1 MQTRRLGF
9 LRVPTAA
16 FVVALGLATG
26 AAAAPGSSHA
36 SKSDVAAP
44 AVRIENF
51 GQVSSVL
58 YRGSQPQGRDYA
70 DLKTLGV
77 KTIVNLTS
85 DDADPNERSM
95 AEAAGI
101 AYVQIPMTVHT
112 PPTSPQLA
120 QFLALV
126 SDPASQPVY
135 VHCVGGRHRY
145 WCDDGGVPN
154 GGRRLERG
162 PGVQG
167 NEAVQLRSEFPA
179 PGVQGLRL
187 HLPSASRG
195 GAGGDD
201 PGGFLAV
208 ALRRVCG
215 GLTAGEV
222 VVDGRRDHQ

>member
-112 PPTSPQLA
+112 PPTSAQLA

-135 VHCVGGRHRY
+135 VHCVGGRHRT
-145 WCDDGGVPN
+145 GVMTAAYRMADEGWNADQAFKEMKQYNFGASFLHQEFKDFVYTYRPPVVA
-154 GGRRLERG
+154 ER
-162 PGVQG
+162 VAA
-167 NEAVQLRSEFPA
+167 NRAVS
-179 PGVQGLRL
+179 
-187 HLPSASRG
+187 
-195 GAGGDD
+195 
-201 PGGFLAV
+201 
-208 ALRRVCG
+208 
-215 GLTAGEV
+215 
-222 VVDGRRDHQ
+222 